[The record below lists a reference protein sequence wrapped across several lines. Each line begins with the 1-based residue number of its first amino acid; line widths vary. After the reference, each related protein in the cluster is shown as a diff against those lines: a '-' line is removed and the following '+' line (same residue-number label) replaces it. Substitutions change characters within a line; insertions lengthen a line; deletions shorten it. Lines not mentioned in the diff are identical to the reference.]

1 MKLKEDS
8 SFSDL
13 IDGSEESFREHLSG
27 KSVGYLN
34 NLHNLLVGVYNQL
47 LQMDRDLVDK
57 TAKLPEGE
65 EKQVHLKTIEGI
77 ISKMLRVE
85 QRIFII
91 REVIKGLG
99 IEV

>member
-1 MKLKEDS
+1 MKLEEKQLS
-8 SFSDL
+8 NL
-13 IDGSEESFREHLSG
+13 IDGSEQSFRAHLLG
-27 KSVGYLN
+27 RNVGYLN
-34 NLHNLLVGVYNQL
+34 NLHNLLVVVYNQL
-47 LQMDRDLVDK
+47 LQMDKDLVEK

-65 EKQVHLKTIEGI
+65 EKQIHLKTIEGI